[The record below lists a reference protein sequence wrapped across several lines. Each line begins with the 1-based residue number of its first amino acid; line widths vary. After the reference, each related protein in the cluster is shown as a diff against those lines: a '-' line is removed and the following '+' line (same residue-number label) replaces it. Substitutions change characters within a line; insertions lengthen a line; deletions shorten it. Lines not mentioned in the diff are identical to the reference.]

1 MAIDMTSEKSV
12 QFKNEPYLNADT
24 IQNMKAKDF
33 FKFKGVCHASMKKE
47 NRFVLVS
54 YCP

>member
-1 MAIDMTSEKSV
+1 MTSEKGV
-12 QFKNEPYLNADT
+12 QFKNERYLNADT
-24 IQNMKAKDF
+24 IQNMKAKDL
-33 FKFKGVCHASMKKE
+33 FKFKGVSHASMKKE